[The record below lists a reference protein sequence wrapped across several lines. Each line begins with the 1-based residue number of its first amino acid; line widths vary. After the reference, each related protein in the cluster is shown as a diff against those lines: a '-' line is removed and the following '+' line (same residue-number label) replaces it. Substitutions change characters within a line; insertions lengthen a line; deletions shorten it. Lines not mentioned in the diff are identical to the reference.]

1 MNISTPVHKKN
12 VNDFSTDDAKI
23 VSRSLIVSQ
32 HLDEYLDHL
41 TSLVKSRFN
50 ESKDSNKHQSKLHG
64 LAWTAT
70 YVEALKQMSIWAE
83 QLSKKGTFGKTE
95 RIILT
100 LSFNEYLNQ
109 IFGGIMMSQNEL
121 IRPADLDHKKE
132 ALEKLNCEEV
142 YFFKD
147 EVDVDQLRAELITLI
162 VQNESTSFIGNDG
175 LGQDQNIIR
184 QEFNKFAKEKIEPFA
199 HEWHL
204 KDELIPL
211 NVIDE
216 LANLGVFGLTIPE
229 EFGGT
234 GLDKITM
241 CVVSEE
247 LSRGYIG
254 VGSLATRT
262 DIASELILCGGSKE
276 QKEYWLPK
284 ISSGEVMPTA
294 VFTEPNTGSDLGNL
308 QTRAILDGEEYSIT
322 GNKTWITH
330 ASRAN
335 LMTLL
340 ARSDKNKGG
349 YKGLSM
355 FLVPKSPG
363 KDNVDFPDK
372 GIKGG
377 EIEVLGYRGMKEYE
391 ISFDDFRVNKAN
403 LLGEEE
409 GKGFTQLMETFE
421 SARIQTAAR
430 AIGVAKNAFDLG
442 LKYADERTQFG
453 EKIINFPR
461 VRDKLVNMAVEIM
474 VAKQLTYFSARAK
487 DDGKRCDLEAGM
499 AKLLAARVAWT
510 AADNSLQIHGG
521 NGFALEYPISRVLCD
536 ARILNIFEGAAEIQ
550 AQVIAKRILN

>member
-23 VSRSLIVSQ
+23 VSRSLSVSQ

-50 ESKDSNKHQSKLHG
+50 VSKDSNKHQSKLHG